1 MSYSIIALDLDG
13 TLTNS
18 RKELTDI
25 TRDALFRVMDS
36 GAKVVLASGRPTYGI
51 APLAEKLEMAQRGG
65 YVMAFNGGVVTD
77 WKTKKVIYSK
87 TLPHD
92 VLPALAEEA
101 HRAGVAIVTYKGD
114 TILTERPDDE
124 YVQKEAFINQMKVRK
139 VDDFLTAI
147 DFDPA
152 KCLIAGQ
159 PSILAPLCEEMQKR
173 LEDKMEVY
181 RSAPYFIE
189 LVPKGIDKALSL
201 GRLLGELSL
210 SPADMIAFGDGY
222 NDLSMLR
229 LAGMGVAMGNA
240 EAEVRAAA
248 DYITDT
254 NDRDGVAKALER
266 FFPQAFQS
274 KQS

>member
-51 APLAEKLEMAQRGG
+51 APLAEKLEMAQHGG

-139 VDDFLTAI
+139 VDDFFKAI

-159 PSILAPLCEEMQKR
+159 PSILAPLCEEMQQQ

-181 RSAPYFIE
+181 RSAPYFVE

-201 GRLLGELSL
+201 GRLLGKLSL

-248 DYITDT
+248 DYVTDT

-266 FFPQAFQS
+266 FFPKAF
-274 KQS
+274 